1 MHILEMKQYFL
12 ITAEL
17 SKSTLLP
24 FLFSICH
31 LKVSRYIMENTV
43 KFTTTDQGNRKRT
56 KKSKSL
62 KTNVTVKSTTEIMD
76 GQPFPR
82 CQTKFH
88 LAFASCLNH

>member
-1 MHILEMKQYFL
+1 MHILETKQHLL
-12 ITAEL
+12 ITTLL
-17 SKSTLLP
+17 SKNTLLP

-62 KTNVTVKSTTEIMD
+62 KTNVTK
-76 GQPFPR
+76 
-82 CQTKFH
+82 KH
-88 LAFASCLNH
+88 N